1 MKHSSPSK
9 RSGATADGISFF
21 PMPRLLTLHGTEMRP
36 TGRLPGFSIAGIVF
50 TEDNPDIMV
59 QPVSHLDMDALSASV
74 EVPGNPKPAVSI

>member
-1 MKHSSPSK
+1 
-9 RSGATADGISFF
+9 
-21 PMPRLLTLHGTEMRP
+21 
-36 TGRLPGFSIAGIVF
+36 VF